1 MPERVE
7 STDPDGVDFGWV
19 MQTTFVLTV
28 TVGAVVVTAV
38 AVLTGVSLPTWEARA
53 SFAIRVGAVVW
64 LLTTI
69 PVYVYAR
76 RRAAER
82 EAEDRPGE
90 RAQSDSDDDG
100 HAET

>member
-1 MPERVE
+1 MPTRVE

-38 AVLTGVSLPTWEARA
+38 AVFTGVSLPTWGARA

-64 LLTTI
+64 LITATF
-69 PVYVYAR
+69 VYLYAR
-76 RRAAER
+76 RRENGSQS
-82 EAEDRPGE
+82 EA
-90 RAQSDSDDDG
+90 DG
-100 HAET
+100 GHSET